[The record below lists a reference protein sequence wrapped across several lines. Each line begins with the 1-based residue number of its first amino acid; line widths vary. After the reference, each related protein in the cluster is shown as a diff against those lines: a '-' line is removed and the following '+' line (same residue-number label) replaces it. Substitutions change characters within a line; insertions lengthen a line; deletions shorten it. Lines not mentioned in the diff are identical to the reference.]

1 MDIDDIAE
9 LARRIFP
16 PSTSDSVGKHGPP
29 GGVVLLRYPRTT
41 SFQSAIYEPV
51 FCLIVEGS
59 KQTRV
64 GGETRTVRPGEGLLV
79 SHDLPVVS
87 RVVRAPYLA
96 LILSLDLE
104 LLRSLRDDVDDSAPE
119 PYTAR
124 VLELHRPDAA
134 LIDALG
140 RYLALTASPRD
151 RDVLGPL
158 VVREIH
164 YRLLRA
170 PVGAMLRRML
180 WKGSSESAVAR
191 AIARIRRDFRT
202 PLSIP
207 ELAQESGMSAAAF
220 HKHFKA
226 VTHSSPLQYQKELR
240 LLDARRLLAEG
251 ATHVSSVAF
260 DVGYE
265 SPSQFSREY
274 ARRFG
279 VPPSR
284 DIVAP
289 PS

>member
-1 MDIDDIAE
+1 MDITDLNE
-9 LARRIFP
+9 RVRRLFP
-16 PSTSDSVGKHGPP
+16 PTSSSNVDKTSPIEG
-29 GGVVLLRYPRTT
+29 LTILRYARPT
-41 SFQSAIYEPV
+41 SFESSIYEPV

-59 KQTRV
+59 KQTTI
-64 GGETRTVRPGEGLLV
+64 GGETRTAKPGEGLLV

-96 LILSLDLE
+96 LILALDLE
-104 LLRSLRDDVDDSAPE
+104 LLRGLRDGIDERAPE
-119 PYTAR
+119 PHAAR
-124 VLELHRPDAA
+124 ALEVHRVEPA

-140 RYLALTASPRD
+140 RYLDLVKSPRD
-151 RDVLGPL
+151 RAVLGPL
-158 VVREIH
+158 VSKEIH
-164 YRLLRA
+164 YRLLAA

-191 AIARIRRDFRT
+191 AIARIRKDYKT
-202 PLSIP
+202 ALSIP
-207 ELAQESGMSAAAF
+207 ELAHESGMSPASF

-240 LLDARRLLAEG
+240 LLDAKRLLASG
-251 ATHVSSVAF
+251 TASVSSVAF

-279 VPPSR
+279 APPSR
-284 DIVAP
+284 DAFG
-289 PS
+289 STA